1 MSKLETVLAQA
12 VGRLNDET
20 ENTMTKLHFKYSQP
34 HVQHTLGERR
44 SAITAQ
50 KTKFSIKVFF
60 SKCDQI
66 SRKLRIWSPLLKKSL
81 MENFIF
87 VKCIENNFTLHKTNF
102 FSLNIWLYIFLN

>member
-20 ENTMTKLHFKYSQP
+20 QKTMTKLHFKYSQP
-34 HVQHTLGERR
+34 HVQHMLGERR

-66 SRKLRIWSPLLKKSL
+66 SRKLRKKSVI
-81 MENFIF
+81 ENFIF
-87 VKCIENNFTLHKTNF
+87 VKCMENNFTLHKTNF
-102 FSLNIWLYIFLN
+102 FL